1 MLLKLSHVL
10 RWIVLIPGALI
21 STGCVY
27 LLAFGSIYIYGW
39 IHPPRGVSYLSFD
52 QINGIFVFVCGIF
65 SGYYGVLTFISST
78 NYIAP
83 SKKLETVRFLCFFA
97 ALILLIPIYFSSI
110 NLLHIKSSDKS
121 LVSLVWPLLSYLSSL
136 YGLIPHALNFE
147 FKYWKKS
154 TLF

>member
-1 MLLKLSHVL
+1 MLLKLSNVL

-21 STGCVY
+21 ATGCVY
-27 LLAFGSIYIYGW
+27 LLAFGSIYIYSW
-39 IHPPRGVSYLSFD
+39 IHPPRGASYLSFD

-65 SGYYGVLTFISST
+65 SGYYGVLAFISST

-83 SKKLETVRFLCFFA
+83 CKKSETVRILCF
-97 ALILLIPIYFSSI
+97 LTVIILLIPIFFSSV
-110 NLLHIKSSDKS
+110 NLLYIKSTDKS
-121 LVSLVWPLLSYLSSL
+121 AVSLLWPLLSYLSSL